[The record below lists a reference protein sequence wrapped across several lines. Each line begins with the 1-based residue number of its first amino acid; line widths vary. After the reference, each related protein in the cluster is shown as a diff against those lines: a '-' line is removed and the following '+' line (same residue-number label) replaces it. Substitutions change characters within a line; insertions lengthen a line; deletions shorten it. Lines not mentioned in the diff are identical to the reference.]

1 MQEGEG
7 GQAGRQW
14 RLRNMAHLGFL
25 TFVRNCSL
33 NIFFI
38 CLTKHFSTPFLV
50 SSLSIMLDSVCV
62 CVSHATPPIQ
72 CSILL
77 AHLPPASQHSSP
89 HAFPGSVLFSTAFQS
104 GISCPSTACTAG
116 VQERPCCLQQ
126 LLARSKAG
134 PQAAGSDCA
143 ERGFVPWLLL
153 SVHSCVFRVTC
164 TGWPAREAV
173 SIHLEIK
180 VLNSS
185 EVLQHI
191 PSEVIQSETWLCIG
205 GAPWE

>member
-1 MQEGEG
+1 MVSAGYGAPRQLSIISVTARNRITYQMQEGEG

-38 CLTKHFSTPFLV
+38 CLAKHFSTPFLV

-62 CVSHATPPIQ
+62 CVSHAPPPIQ

-89 HAFPGSVLFSTAFQS
+89 PCFPWVSPFLHCIPVRYLLPQHCLHSWG
-104 GISCPSTACTAG
+104 AG
-116 VQERPCCLQQ
+116 QTL
-126 LLARSKAG
+126 LLA
-134 PQAAGSDCA
+134 AAACPEQSWPTGS
-143 ERGFVPWLLL
+143 
-153 SVHSCVFRVTC
+153 
-164 TGWPAREAV
+164 
-173 SIHLEIK
+173 
-180 VLNSS
+180 
-185 EVLQHI
+185 
-191 PSEVIQSETWLCIG
+191 
-205 GAPWE
+205 WE